1 MYFGILFLLR
11 LTKTILQKSIMNHLM
26 LTLGIVNTY
35 DKIKILDAH
44 YRAIAR
50 AAPICHAFG
59 FHLALYD
66 FPFKMTAEELVA
78 FVMEK
83 TTIGESGSY
92 LKTLYE
98 KNHLSVS
105 DLPKK
110 GFPSHFGEIV
120 ITTSKPDSKKLVIPV
135 KIAEEALRNRSF
147 LFLVGL
153 GHKGLPKELFE
164 RGKYHLDITCKGLSL
179 ETCTAIGAI
188 PANLS
193 GLMTRMEVQK

>member
-1 MYFGILFLLR
+1 MKL
-11 LTKTILQKSIMNHLM
+11 LM

-66 FPFKMTAEELVA
+66 FPFKMNAEELVA

-83 TTIGESGSY
+83 TTIGESGAY
-92 LKTLYE
+92 LKLLYE

-110 GFPSHFGEIV
+110 GFQPQFGEIV
-120 ITTSKPDSKKLVIPV
+120 VTTSKPDPKKLITPV
-135 KIAEEALRNRSF
+135 EIAEEALKNRSF

-153 GHKGLPKELFE
+153 GHKGLPKELFL

-188 PANLS
+188 PAHLS
-193 GLMTRMEVQK
+193 GLMTGLATKK

>member
-1 MYFGILFLLR
+1 
-11 LTKTILQKSIMNHLM
+11 M

-59 FHLALYD
+59 FHLALFD
-66 FPFKMTAEELVA
+66 FPFKLSSEELVA
-78 FVMEK
+78 FVMDK

-92 LKTLYE
+92 LKILYE
-98 KNHLSVS
+98 TNRLSVF

-110 GFPSHFGEIV
+110 GFQAQFGDLV
-120 ITTSKPDSKKLVIPV
+120 VTSSKPFPKKEVTPL
-135 KIAEEALRNRSF
+135 KIAEGALQNRSF

-153 GHKGLPKELFE
+153 GRKGLPKELFE
-164 RGKYHLDITCKGLSL
+164 RGKYHLDITSKGLSL

-188 PANLS
+188 PAYIK
-193 GLMTRMEVQK
+193 GLMENLEKESSF

>member
-1 MYFGILFLLR
+1 MMHF
-11 LTKTILQKSIMNHLM
+11 M

-50 AAPICHAFG
+50 AAPICYAFG

-66 FPFKMTAEELVA
+66 FPFKMTAEELVT

-83 TTIGESGSY
+83 TTIGESGAY
-92 LKTLYE
+92 LKILYE
-98 KNHLSVS
+98 KNHFFVFE
-105 DLPKK
+105 LPKK
-110 GFPSHFGEIV
+110 GFQPQFGEVV
-120 ITTSKPDSKKLVIPV
+120 ITTSKPDPKKQIMPV
-135 KIAEEALRNRSF
+135 KLAGEALKNHSF
-147 LFLVGL
+147 LFLIGL
-153 GHKGLPKELFE
+153 GHKGLPRELFE

-188 PANLS
+188 PAHLS
-193 GLMTRMEVQK
+193 GIMINLAGKK

>member
-1 MYFGILFLLR
+1 M
-11 LTKTILQKSIMNHLM
+11 KHLM

-78 FVMEK
+78 YVMEK

-92 LKTLYE
+92 LKILYE

-110 GFPSHFGEIV
+110 GFPSQFGEIV
-120 ITTSKPDSKKLVIPV
+120 ITTSKPDTKRQVTPI
-135 KIAEEALRNRSF
+135 KIAEKALRNRSF

-164 RGKYHLDITCKGLSL
+164 RGKYHLDITSKGLSL

-188 PANLS
+188 PAYFS
-193 GLMTRMEVQK
+193 GLMANLETKK

>member
-120 ITTSKPDSKKLVIPV
+120 ITTSKPDSKKLVVPV

-188 PANLS
+188 PANLA

>member
-1 MYFGILFLLR
+1 MKQI
-11 LTKTILQKSIMNHLM
+11 M

-50 AAPICHAFG
+50 AAPICHAYE

-66 FPFKMTAEELVA
+66 FPFKMNTEELVS

-98 KNHLSVS
+98 KNHFSVS

-110 GFPSHFGEIV
+110 GFPAHFGDIV
-120 ITTSKPDSKKLVIPV
+120 ITTSKPNPKKHVLPAR
-135 KIAEEALRNRSF
+135 IAEEALKNHSF

-153 GHKGLPKELFE
+153 GHKGLPKELFD

-193 GLMTRMEVQK
+193 GLMTKL